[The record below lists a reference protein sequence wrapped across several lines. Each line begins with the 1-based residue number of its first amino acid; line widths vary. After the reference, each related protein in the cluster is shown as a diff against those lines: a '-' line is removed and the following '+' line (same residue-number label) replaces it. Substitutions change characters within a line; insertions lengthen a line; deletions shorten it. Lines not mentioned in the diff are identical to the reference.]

1 MSRSLGLEIT
11 MEEKRK
17 IYKHEIIITSI
28 LTLCPIILGLI
39 LWDQLPDRVAT
50 HFDINNVPNV
60 WSSKGFAVFGIPSI
74 LFLLHIFCI
83 AATRFDPKNK
93 NVSRKLIAVIIWI
106 VPVISIVVNG
116 AILLYAIGRTVNMG
130 MMANLLCGIL
140 FLAIGNYLPKC
151 RQNYS
156 IGVRTPWALNDE
168 ENWNKT
174 NRFAGWCF
182 LFVGVGFLLNS
193 VFTLPAILFLV
204 IPVCI
209 FLPVGYS
216 FVLYRKQN

>member
-50 HFDINNVPNV
+50 HFDINNVPTG

-209 FLPVGYS
+209 LLPVGYS

>member
-50 HFDINNVPNV
+50 HFDINNVPNG
-60 WSSKGFAVFGIPSI
+60 WSSKGFAVFGIPSV

-83 AATRFDPKNK
+83 VATKFDPKNR
-93 NVSRKLIAVIIWI
+93 NVSRKLISVIIWI

-130 MMANLLCGIL
+130 MIANLLCGIL

-209 FLPVGYS
+209 LLPVGYS
-216 FVLYRKQN
+216 FILYRKQN